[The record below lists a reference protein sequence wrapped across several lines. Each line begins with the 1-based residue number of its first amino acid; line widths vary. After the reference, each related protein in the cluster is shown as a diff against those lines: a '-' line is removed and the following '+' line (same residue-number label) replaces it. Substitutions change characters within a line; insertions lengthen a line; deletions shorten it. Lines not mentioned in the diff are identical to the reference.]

1 MMFACWLVDLFND
14 WMPFFLSHC
23 CHSQASS
30 KLQRA
35 RVKYINQSDGISS
48 IHVVVVVCWPKTSRN
63 PSKAPPQGEAG
74 NVIF

>member
-1 MMFACWLVDLFND
+1 LDAVLFESL
-14 WMPFFLSHC
+14 LSF
-23 CHSQASS
+23 SGII

-48 IHVVVVVCWPKTSRN
+48 IHVVVVVVCWPKTSRN